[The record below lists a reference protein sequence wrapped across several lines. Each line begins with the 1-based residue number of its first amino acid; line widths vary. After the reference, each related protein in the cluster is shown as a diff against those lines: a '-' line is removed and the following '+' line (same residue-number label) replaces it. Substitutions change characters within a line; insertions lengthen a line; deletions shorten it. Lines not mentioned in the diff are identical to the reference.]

1 MKTEI
6 TTKQQQSGY
15 CDTDIK
21 SDEQIP
27 EQNRW
32 PWTKL
37 VHLFGQMI
45 IQQSQ
50 GNFSSKQC

>member
-21 SDEQIP
+21 SDEQIH